1 MAGLDPAIHV
11 PDTISARAAEAWI
24 TGSSPVMTI
33 LKWANRSMNFDL
45 TEEQRLL
52 RDSVER
58 LLADH
63 YGFDKRRA
71 YLAEPEGWS
80 RGLWAQYAE
89 LGLLGLPFPE
99 DYGGFGGGP
108 IEVML
113 VMAAFGRVLALEPY
127 LATVVLG
134 GTALRLAGNDE
145 QKSAILPQVAEGGMI
160 LAFAHG
166 ERQARYDLTD
176 VLTTAKPKGGGWVLD
191 GAKTVVLQG
200 DSAQRLIVS
209 ARTSG
214 ERDDPN
220 GITLFLVD
228 AAANGVAR
236 RSYPMRDGTQA
247 AEISLSGVEVGE
259 EEVLGE
265 VGAAF
270 PVIERVVE
278 AGIAATAAEAVGA
291 MEAMQA
297 MTLEYLKTRTQFGR
311 PIGQNQVLQHCA
323 TEMLMELERGRSMA
337 MLAAMMVEEPD
348 AAERAHNIAMSK
360 VGVGQ
365 ASKFVSQN
373 AIQLHG
379 GIGMTEE
386 YAVGHYFRRCMVI
399 EHTFGD
405 TAHHLSCLAEQVR

>member
-1 MAGLDPAIHV
+1 MD
-11 PDTISARAAEAWI
+11 
-24 TGSSPVMTI
+24 
-33 LKWANRSMNFDL
+33 FDL

-52 RDSVER
+52 RESVQR

-71 YLAEPEGWS
+71 YLADADGWS
-80 RGLWAQYAE
+80 RTLWAQYAE
-89 LGLLGLPFPE
+89 LGLLGLPFAE

-113 VMAAFGRVLALEPY
+113 VMEAFGRVLALEPY

-134 GTALRLAGNDE
+134 GTALRLAGNE
-145 QKSAILPQVAEGGMI
+145 KQKSAILSQIAEGGMI
-160 LAFAHG
+160 LTFAHG

-176 VLTTAKPKGGGWVLD
+176 VLTTAKPKGRGWVID
-191 GAKTVVLQG
+191 GSKSVVLHG
-200 DSAQRLIVS
+200 GSAQRLIVS
-209 ARTSG
+209 ARTAG
-214 ERDDPN
+214 ERDDVD
-220 GITLFLVD
+220 GVTLFIVD
-228 AAANGVAR
+228 AASTGVAR
-236 RSYPMRDGTQA
+236 RSYPMRDGTRA

-259 EEVLGE
+259 ENVLGE
-265 VGAAF
+265 IGAGF

-278 AGIAATAAEAVGA
+278 AGIAATSAEAVGA
-291 MEAMQA
+291 METMQA
-297 MTLEYLKTRTQFGR
+297 MTLEYLKTRQQFGR
-311 PIGQNQVLQHCA
+311 PIGDNQALQHRA

-348 AAERAHNIAMSK
+348 PAERARNIAMAK

-405 TAHHLSCLAEQVR
+405 TAHHLSRLADQVR

>member
-1 MAGLDPAIHV
+1 MDFDP
-11 PDTISARAAEAWI
+11 
-24 TGSSPVMTI
+24 
-33 LKWANRSMNFDL
+33 

-52 RDSVER
+52 RESVER

-71 YLAEPEGWS
+71 YLAEPDGWS
-80 RGLWAQYAE
+80 RALWEQYAE
-89 LGLLGLPFPE
+89 LGLLGLPFAE

-113 VMAAFGRVLALEPY
+113 VMEVFGRVLALEPY

-134 GTALRLAGNDE
+134 GTALRLAGNAA
-145 QKSAILPQVAEGGMI
+145 QKSAILPRIAEGGMI

-176 VLTTAKPKGGGWVLD
+176 VLTTAKPERSGWVLD
-191 GAKTVVLQG
+191 GAKSVVVHG
-200 DSAQRLIVS
+200 DSAQQLVIS

-214 ERDDPN
+214 ERDDPA
-220 GITLFLVD
+220 GITLFIVD

-236 RSYPMRDGTQA
+236 RAYPMRDGTRA
-247 AEISLSGVEVGE
+247 AEISLSQVEVGKDD
-259 EEVLGE
+259 VLGE

-291 MEAMQA
+291 METMQA

-311 PIGQNQVLQHCA
+311 PIGQNQALQHRA

-337 MLAAMMVEEPD
+337 MLAAMMVDEPD
-348 AAERAHNIAMSK
+348 PAERAHNIAMAK

-405 TAHHLSCLAEQVR
+405 TAHHLSRLAGQVR

>member
-1 MAGLDPAIHV
+1 MDFEL
-11 PDTISARAAEAWI
+11 S
-24 TGSSPVMTI
+24 
-33 LKWANRSMNFDL
+33 
-45 TEEQRLL
+45 EEQRLL
-52 RDSVER
+52 RDSVAR

-63 YGFDKRRA
+63 YGFDKRRG

-80 RGLWAQYAE
+80 RSLWAQYAE
-89 LGLLGLPFPE
+89 LGLLGLPFAE

-108 IEVML
+108 IDVML
-113 VMAAFGRVLALEPY
+113 VTEAFGRVLALEPY

-134 GTALRLAGNDE
+134 GTALRLAGSE
-145 QKSAILPQVAEGGMI
+145 AQKVALLPQVAEGGLI

-166 ERQARYDLTD
+166 ERQARYDLSD
-176 VLTTAKPKGGGWVLD
+176 VLTTARPKGSGWVLD
-191 GAKTVVLQG
+191 GAKSVVLHG
-200 DSAQRLIVS
+200 DSAQRLVVS

-220 GITLFLVD
+220 GITLFILD

-236 RSYPMRDGTQA
+236 RAYPMRDGTRA
-247 AEISLSGVEVGE
+247 AEISLSDVEVSSD
-259 EEVLGE
+259 EVLGE
-265 VGAAF
+265 IGAAF
-270 PVIERVVE
+270 PVIERIVE

-297 MTLEYLKTRTQFGR
+297 MTLEYLKTRQQFGR
-311 PIGQNQVLQHCA
+311 PIGDNQALQHRA

-337 MLAAMMVEEPD
+337 MLAAMMVDEPD
-348 AAERAHNIAMSK
+348 AAERTRNIAMAK
-360 VGVGQ
+360 VGVDQ

-386 YAVGHYFRRCMVI
+386 YAVGHYFRRCMAI

-405 TAHHLSCLAEQVR
+405 TAYHLSRLAEQVR

>member
-1 MAGLDPAIHV
+1 MD
-11 PDTISARAAEAWI
+11 
-24 TGSSPVMTI
+24 
-33 LKWANRSMNFDL
+33 FDL

-63 YGFDKRRA
+63 YGFDKRRS
-71 YLAEPEGWS
+71 YLAQPEGWS

-113 VMAAFGRVLALEPY
+113 VMEAFGRVLALEPY

-134 GTALRLAGNDE
+134 GTAMRLAGGEE
-145 QKSAILPQVAEGGMI
+145 QKASMLPQIAEGELI

-166 ERQARYDLTD
+166 ERQSRYDLTD
-176 VLTTAKPKGGGWVLD
+176 VLTTAKPKGSGWVLD
-191 GAKTVVLQG
+191 GAKSVVLHG
-200 DSAQRLIVS
+200 DSAQRLILS
-209 ARTSG
+209 ARNSG
-214 ERDDPN
+214 ERDDPD

-228 AAANGVAR
+228 AASNGVAR
-236 RSYPMRDGTQA
+236 RAYPMRDGTRA

-259 EEVLGE
+259 EDVLGE
-265 VGAAF
+265 VGAGF

-291 MEAMQA
+291 METMQA
-297 MTLEYLKTRTQFGR
+297 MTLEYLRTRTQFGR
-311 PIGQNQVLQHCA
+311 PIGQNQVLQHRA

-348 AAERAHNIAMSK
+348 AAERAHNIAMAK

-405 TAHHLSCLAEQVR
+405 TAHHLSRLAEQVR